1 MNSRQRFAETMRYG
15 APDRV
20 PYFEEGIR
28 KDVLRTWHRQGL
40 PKDTD
45 LLSMFP
51 SDQRE
56 EIVLDLEPRPKFRKW
71 PSSRSELAEMNRRL
85 DPNTRGRLPRGWSG
99 RVRAWQKREHV
110 LMLRIHRGFFL
121 TMGVYDWHRFMELMD
136 LVIDDPGFVRQA
148 MMIQG
153 EFAASLAEKVLRE
166 VEVDAVLF
174 SEPIGGD
181 DNPLISPQMYE
192 DLVLRCYEPIIEVLK
207 RHGVET
213 IVLVTYANCRILLP
227 SILRCGF
234 NCLWACEV
242 NTEAMDYRDLRQE
255 FGHQLRLIGGIDLDA
270 LRCDREAIRREVEEK
285 VPPLVA
291 DGGYVPLADG
301 RIRVDVPFENYA
313 YYRQLLHK
321 VTQKAYHGP

>member
-1 MNSRQRFAETMRYG
+1 MNSRQRFIETIRYG
-15 APDRV
+15 VPDRV

-28 KDVLRTWHRQGL
+28 KNVLRAWNRQGL
-40 PKDTD
+40 PKNTD
-45 LLSMFP
+45 LLRMFP
-51 SDQRE
+51 SDRRE

-71 PSSRSELAEMNRRL
+71 PSARADLAEMRRRL
-85 DPNTRGRLPRGWSG
+85 DPNTRGRLPRGWSR

-121 TMGVYDWHRFMELMD
+121 TMGVQGWHRFMELMD
-136 LVIDDPGFVRQA
+136 LVIDDPDFVRQA

-174 SEPIGGD
+174 SEPIGD
-181 DNPLISPQMYE
+181 NDNPLISPQMYE
-192 DLVLRCYEPIIEVLK
+192 DLVLRSYEPIFEVLK
-207 RHGVET
+207 QYRVET
-213 IVLVTYANCRILLP
+213 IVIVTYANIRVLLP

-242 NTEAMDYRDLRQE
+242 NIEAMDYRDLRRE
-255 FGHQLRLIGGIDLDA
+255 FGRQLRLIGGIDLDA
-270 LRCDREAIRREVEEK
+270 LRCDREAIRYEVEEK
-285 VPPLVA
+285 VPPLLA

-301 RIRVDVPFENYA
+301 RIRTDVPFENYT
-313 YYRQLLHK
+313 YYRKLLHK
-321 VTQKAYHGP
+321 VSQKAYDGS